1 MKYIRLI
8 KSNKEWSV
16 HKTDNRQKPYWY
28 ISGPNGVYKD
38 ADGNTYKFDSYED
51 ALEEVEYLKAE
62 HKYSKKASNV
72 DNKQIIN
79 DILNNFE
86 KITGISKKDV
96 FNHTNDNDAPIF
108 DNDQIEK
115 TYPAIRKYVLTKYN
129 VDIASMSD
137 FGEMLDDALLYSNIN
152 ASLINKKSSSNSL
165 NISNEVSMAT
175 GIIDEMGGFSS
186 DEESPQDFVDA
197 VKNIARK
204 INNFLDTLDG
214 DQFNVG
220 NLKEATWQFSDRAW
234 VSSDDFEECLDDLQY
249 EFSNEGIN
257 LII

>member
-1 MKYIRLI
+1 MKFIRLI
-8 KSNKEWSV
+8 KANKEWSV

-62 HKYSKKASNV
+62 HKYDKKA
-72 DNKQIIN
+72 
-79 DILNNFE
+79 
-86 KITGISKKDV
+86 
-96 FNHTNDNDAPIF
+96 
-108 DNDQIEK
+108 
-115 TYPAIRKYVLTKYN
+115 
-129 VDIASMSD
+129 
-137 FGEMLDDALLYSNIN
+137 
-152 ASLINKKSSSNSL
+152 SSNSL

-175 GIIDEMGGFSS
+175 GIIDEIGGFSS
-186 DEESPQDFVDA
+186 DEESPQDFVDT

-234 VSSDDFEECLDDLQY
+234 ASSDDFEECLDDLQY